1 MQRTLNAALAGA
13 IALSLAFGASAQDA
27 GGDVTADTVVATVNG
42 TDITIGHMLVLRTRL
57 PQQYQSLPADRL
69 FEGILDQ
76 LIQQEVLGSA
86 NDGLSK
92 TGRFVL
98 DNEARALAATE
109 VASEYAQRLVTE
121 EAIQAAYDEQ
131 YGAAEPETEYNAS
144 HILVETL
151 EEAEAI
157 VAELEAGAD
166 FAELAK
172 ERSTGPSGPNGG
184 SLGWFGKGMMVAPFE
199 EAVLGME
206 VGAISAPVQTQFGW
220 HVIRLNETRAAA
232 VPTLDE
238 VRGGIVETLQQQAI
252 ETAIAELTET
262 ADVSRIEPGEIDPA
276 VIGNT
281 SLLQD

>member
-13 IALSLAFGASAQDA
+13 IGLSLAFGASAQDA

-57 PQQYQSLPADRL
+57 PQQYQGLPADQL

-76 LIQQEVLGSA
+76 LVQQEVLSSA

-109 VASEYAQRLVTE
+109 VASEYTRKLVTE

-131 YGAAEPETEYNAS
+131 YGTAEPETEYNAS
-144 HILVETL
+144 HILVETK
-151 EEAEAI
+151 EEADEI
-157 VAELEAGAD
+157 VAELEGGAD

-184 SLGWFGKGMMVAPFE
+184 NLGWFGKGMMVAPFE

-206 VGAISAPVQTQFGW
+206 VGTVSAPVETQFGW
-220 HVIRLNETRAAA
+220 HVIRLNETREAE
-232 VPTLDE
+232 VPTLDQ